1 MLKRILSVAAGV
13 LLGSILALG
22 AARLSA
28 VLGFWP
34 ADDSS
39 RALTQVRDV
48 LRLVNA
54 NYVDEKTVELPTL
67 TKAALRGVVESLD
80 PHSDFLVARDYR
92 TLQEDM
98 SNEFGGIGVQ
108 VERREKRVVVISPIA
123 GTPGERAGILRGDEI
138 ISVDGEVFEEA
149 SMDAVVSRLRG
160 RPRTDVTVGF
170 HRPDTGKDFS
180 VTLTREVIKLESV
193 ADVQLLADQIGY
205 VRLTQFSECT
215 GEEFL
220 RALERLKGEGMT
232 SLILDLRNNP
242 GGLLDAAVAVAEP
255 FFNRH
260 ELIVYTQG
268 RNPADREEFRADTT
282 TLPLTLPVAVLINA
296 GSASAAEIVAGA
308 LKDTE
313 RAVIVG
319 ERSFGKG
326 SVQSIFRLR
335 DGEAL
340 RLTTARYYTP
350 SGATIHE
357 QGIEPHVDVVMTPEE
372 DGKVRVQRA
381 RDDLEDPAEFK
392 LRFGFEPI
400 EDRQLQTARDVLRAA
415 HLMQER
421 LTQGAS
427 GSKGTN

>member
-1 MLKRILSVAAGV
+1 M
-13 LLGSILALG
+13 
-22 AARLSA
+22 
-28 VLGFWP
+28 
-34 ADDSS
+34 
-39 RALTQVRDV
+39 
-48 LRLVNA
+48 
-54 NYVDEKTVELPTL
+54 
-67 TKAALRGVVESLD
+67 
-80 PHSDFLVARDYR
+80 
-92 TLQEDM
+92 
-98 SNEFGGIGVQ
+98 
-108 VERREKRVVVISPIA
+108 
-123 GTPGERAGILRGDEI
+123 
-138 ISVDGEVFEEA
+138 
-149 SMDAVVSRLRG
+149 
-160 RPRTDVTVGF
+160 
-170 HRPDTGKDFS
+170 
-180 VTLTREVIKLESV
+180 
-193 ADVQLLADQIGY
+193 
-205 VRLTQFSECT
+205 
-215 GEEFL
+215 
-220 RALERLKGEGMT
+220 
-232 SLILDLRNNP
+232 
-242 GGLLDAAVAVAEP
+242 
-255 FFNRH
+255 
-260 ELIVYTQG
+260 
-268 RNPADREEFRADTT
+268 
-282 TLPLTLPVAVLINA
+282 LINA

-326 SVQSIFRLR
+326 SVQSIFRLH

-392 LRFGFEPI
+392 LRFGLEPI

>member
-1 MLKRILSVAAGV
+1 
-13 LLGSILALG
+13 
-22 AARLSA
+22 
-28 VLGFWP
+28 
-34 ADDSS
+34 
-39 RALTQVRDV
+39 
-48 LRLVNA
+48 
-54 NYVDEKTVELPTL
+54 
-67 TKAALRGVVESLD
+67 
-80 PHSDFLVARDYR
+80 
-92 TLQEDM
+92 
-98 SNEFGGIGVQ
+98 
-108 VERREKRVVVISPIA
+108 
-123 GTPGERAGILRGDEI
+123 
-138 ISVDGEVFEEA
+138 
-149 SMDAVVSRLRG
+149 MDAVVSRLRG

-193 ADVQLLADQIGY
+193 ADVQLMADQIGY
-205 VRLTQFSECT
+205 VRLTQFSERT